1 MKTILPLCPELKTAL
16 KKLKLGHIIAVLPER
31 MMLAEKQS
39 LSFEDALLLVLSD
52 EVSRRESSACTR
64 RAAKAGL
71 DPEMVMERWDST
83 SKVRYDKRVL
93 AELMSLRFVEANRN
107 AVILGAVGVGKTFLA
122 NALGHVATRHGYNVL
137 ITRADAMLRRLKQSR
152 LDNSRDAVIAELA
165 SIDLLIIDDFALEP
179 MSRDESR
186 DIYQLIVERT
196 GRAPT
201 IVTSNRDTAEWL
213 AAFDETLL
221 AQSAVDRFIHNA
233 YDLVVEGESYRAR
246 LKPKLRDD
254 DPPPSAPNDKKQP
267 IGRRR

>member
-1 MKTILPLCPELKTAL
+1 MKIPTLSPELKNVL
-16 KKLKLGHIIAVLPER
+16 KKLKLGQIIAALPER
-31 MMLAEKQS
+31 IVLAEKQNLS
-39 LSFEDALLLVLSD
+39 LEETLLLVLSD
-52 EVSRRESSACTR
+52 EVTRRDATACTR

-71 DPEMVMERWDST
+71 DPEMMMERWDTT

-122 NALGHVATRHGYNVL
+122 NALGHVATRHGYHV
-137 ITRADAMLRRLKQSR
+137 IFTRADAMLRRLKQSR
-152 LDNSRDAVIAELA
+152 LDNSREAVIAELA
-165 SIDLLIIDDFALEP
+165 SIDLLVVDDFALEP

-186 DIYQLIVERT
+186 DIYQLIVERS

-201 IVTSNRDTAEWL
+201 VVTSNRDTAEWL

-233 YDLVVEGESYRAR
+233 YDLVIEGESYRAR
-246 LKPKLRDD
+246 LKPKLRED
-254 DPPPSAPNDKKQP
+254 DPPPPTPNDKKQP

>member
-1 MKTILPLCPELKTAL
+1 MKTPTLSSELKTVL
-16 KKLKLGHIIAVLPER
+16 KKLKLGQIITALPER
-31 MMLAEKQS
+31 MVLAEKQNLS
-39 LSFEDALLLVLSD
+39 LDETLLLVLSD
-52 EVSRRESSACTR
+52 EVTRRESTACTR

-71 DPEMVMERWDST
+71 DPEMTIERWDST

-93 AELMSLRFVEANRN
+93 AELMSLRFVEANKN

-122 NALGHVATRHGYNVL
+122 NAIGHVATRHGYNV
-137 ITRADAMLRRLKQSR
+137 IFTRADAMLRRIKQSR
-152 LDNSRDAVIAELA
+152 LDNSREAVIADLS

-186 DIYQLIVERT
+186 DVYQLIVERT

-233 YDLVVEGESYRAR
+233 YDLIIEGESYRAR

-254 DPPPSAPNDKKQP
+254 DPPPSTPNAKKTQ

>member
-1 MKTILPLCPELKTAL
+1 MKTPTLSTELKTVL
-16 KKLKLGHIIAVLPER
+16 KKLKLGQIIATLPDR
-31 MMLAEKQS
+31 IVLAEKQQLS
-39 LSFEDALLLVLSD
+39 LDETLLLVLSD
-52 EVSRRESSACTR
+52 EVTRRDSTACTR

-71 DPEMVMERWDST
+71 DPEMTIERWDAT

-93 AELMSLRFVEANRN
+93 AELMSLRFVEASKN

-122 NALGHVATRHGYNVL
+122 NAIGHVATRHGYNV
-137 ITRADAMLRRLKQSR
+137 IFTRADAMLRRLKQSR
-152 LDNSRDAVIAELA
+152 LDNSRETLIAELS
-165 SIDLLIIDDFALEP
+165 SIDLLIVDDFALEP

-186 DIYQLIVERT
+186 DVYQLIVERT

-254 DPPPSAPNDKKQP
+254 DPPPSIPNEKKTT